1 MYGKDGAFLMLSNE
15 CFTRTADKYEYVVC
29 PFSEVRQK
37 DGQNDKVSLK
47 PGFKPKFIYYSNLA
61 ND

>member
-37 DGQNDKVSLK
+37 DGQNDKVSLNRD
-47 PGFKPKFIYYSNLA
+47 SNQNLSTTLI
-61 ND
+61 